1 MVAFAHRRTWSLA
14 MVALISVTWRMSLV
28 SGWTT
33 GSAVSGFSGSVLLL
47 DRRVEYG
54 TVSSSSGACG
64 WLSMKK
70 GKANVPPQMRG
81 QYEKQKEMMA
91 QREQMIAM
99 TKPGPDGFPVF
110 NLFVRTKRANV
121 RFSFVGRSLA
131 ECSVRTSVWVPEFCL
146 SSWIHFAAS
155 LIALSRCG
163 TPVAVSRA
171 TIVPSPWPRITPME
185 DSWRGSA
192 RNKLIRELPVH
203 CFETRT
209 NWPNPF
215 VEPIR
220 NCAKVAMNLNL
231 ATNWPLKV

>member
-1 MVAFAHRRTWSLA
+1 MVTLALRQQTWSLA
-14 MVALISVTWRMSLV
+14 IMALISLTGRISLV

-47 DRRVEYG
+47 ERRVEYG
-54 TVSSSSGACG
+54 TSSSSSSSSSSGA

-121 RFSFVGRSLA
+121 R
-131 ECSVRTSVWVPEFCL
+131 L
-146 SSWIHFAAS
+146 SSDAEFGRTARCRSNTKTDCCFS
-155 LIALSRCG
+155 L
-163 TPVAVSRA
+163 
-171 TIVPSPWPRITPME
+171 
-185 DSWRGSA
+185 
-192 RNKLIRELPVH
+192 
-203 CFETRT
+203 
-209 NWPNPF
+209 
-215 VEPIR
+215 
-220 NCAKVAMNLNL
+220 
-231 ATNWPLKV
+231 

>member
-121 RFSFVGRSLA
+121 RLSVIVRSLV
-131 ECSVRTSVWVPEFCL
+131 ECSVRTSVWVSDFCL

-155 LIALSRCG
+155 FVAL
-163 TPVAVSRA
+163 
-171 TIVPSPWPRITPME
+171 
-185 DSWRGSA
+185 
-192 RNKLIRELPVH
+192 
-203 CFETRT
+203 
-209 NWPNPF
+209 
-215 VEPIR
+215 
-220 NCAKVAMNLNL
+220 
-231 ATNWPLKV
+231 